1 MPRIGKSGAPAWRLA
16 LGAAIAALAL
26 LWAGAP
32 RAEAAWTVSG
42 AGYGHGVGMSQYGAL
57 GHAKRGFDYSAILA
71 HYYTGTLLGTIPTQ
85 TIRVLLS
92 QAPSIRFSGANS
104 ACGVDLTE
112 SKTYTAKRKG
122 SKVVLNSKAGSRVA
136 NCGGLLSAAGGF
148 TVELF
153 GKGSYHG
160 ALEIRAAR
168 SGGDLAAINA
178 VDLEDYVRGVIARES
193 PPSWPL
199 EALKAQAVAA
209 RSYAVSSPVRGA
221 GFDHYSDTRSQVY
234 GGAKAET
241 TRTNQAV
248 DETALQVVT
257 FQGRVAQTFFFSTSG
272 GHTEDN
278 ENSFVG
284 GTPAPYLRGVPDPY
298 EGEAGSPYT
307 QWTRK
312 FSNQSIDAKLGGRV
326 KGKLRNVVV
335 TKRGA
340 SPRIVQARIV
350 GSAGS
355 TKISGPDLRAV
366 LGLPDTWAYFSKSRR
381 ADPKKFKGAVAATL
395 RGWR

>member
-1 MPRIGKSGAPAWRLA
+1 MPRIGTSRAPAWRFA
-16 LGAAIAALAL
+16 IGAAIAVLVLLA
-26 LWAGAP
+26 AGAP
-32 RAEAAWTVSG
+32 RAEAASQWVVKG

-71 HYYTGTLLGTIPTQ
+71 HYYSGTLLGTIPTQ
-85 TIRVLLS
+85 TVRVLLL

-104 ACGVDLTE
+104 ACGADLTE
-112 SKTYTAKRKG
+112 SKTYVAKRKG
-122 SKVVLNSKAGSRVA
+122 SKVLLNTKGGGRVA
-136 NCGGLLSAAGGF
+136 SCGKLLSAAGGF

-153 GKGSYHG
+153 GKGSYRG
-160 ALEIRAAR
+160 ALEIRAAKSR
-168 SGGDLAAINA
+168 GRLATINA

-221 GFDHYSDTRSQVY
+221 GFDHYADTRSQVY

-248 DETALQVVT
+248 ADTALQVVT
-257 FQGRVAQTFFFSTSG
+257 YQGRVAQTFFFSTSG
-272 GHTEDN
+272 GYTEDN
-278 ENSFVG
+278 ENSFLG

-298 EGEAGSPYT
+298 EGEAGSPYFK
-307 QWTRK
+307 WNRK
-312 FSNQSIDAKLGGRV
+312 FSHASMDAKLGRRV
-326 KGKLRNVVV
+326 KGKLRNIVV

-340 SPRIVQARIV
+340 SPRIVRARIV
-350 GSAGS
+350 GSGGS
-355 TKISGPDLRAV
+355 TNISGPDLKAA
-366 LGLPDTWAYFSKSRR
+366 LGLPDTWAYFTKARL
-381 ADPKKFKGAVAATL
+381 APKRFRGSVTATL
-395 RGWR
+395 RAG